1 MNNNTEDD
9 IISDNDDKYSDD
21 KYSDDKYSDE
31 LEESE
36 FYVKI
41 MNNFMLYYK
50 KKYPDEPNKSML
62 HDIKMEK
69 IESTNHKLE
78 LFYELLHTY
87 NNDTIEDK
95 KIITNEEFKV
105 YKKNNTN
112 IVNEYFGLCIN
123 DNIVAISKS
132 IFSLLLDFTT
142 NYENIK
148 NDNWTII
155 DL

>member
-1 MNNNTEDD
+1 MNNDTEED
-9 IISDNDDKYSDD
+9 IIYD
-21 KYSDDKYSDE
+21 DDKYSDE
-31 LEESE
+31 LDESE

-50 KKYPDEPNKSML
+50 KKYPDQSNKSML

-95 KIITNEEFKV
+95 KIITNEEFKI
-105 YKKNNTN
+105 YKKNNIN
-112 IVNEYFGLCIN
+112 NVNEYFGLYIN

-132 IFSLLLDFTT
+132 VFSLLLDFTT